1 MGGLG
6 GLLGLAIIIG
16 DIWAVVNV
24 LQSSAS
30 DGAKIAWTLFILFM
44 PLIGLI
50 VWYFAGPRK
59 TAW

>member
-16 DIWAVVNV
+16 DIWAVLNV
-24 LQSSAS
+24 LQSSVSA
-30 DGAKIAWTLFILFM
+30 GAKIAWTLFILFM